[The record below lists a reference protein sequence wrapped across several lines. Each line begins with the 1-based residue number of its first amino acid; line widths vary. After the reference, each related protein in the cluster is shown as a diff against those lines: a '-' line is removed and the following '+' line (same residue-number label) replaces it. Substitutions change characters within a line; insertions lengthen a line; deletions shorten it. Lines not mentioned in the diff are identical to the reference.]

1 MGANEQKGGHGFM
14 RKSII
19 VGFFILLTASVSSQV
34 LAQEDFIE
42 KRQKAMKSNSADVKA
57 IKAAVES
64 KDYATIETKAKDI
77 MGTADKIPS
86 LFPKGSN
93 VGKTKAKPEI
103 WEKSDEFAKE
113 AKNLSKA
120 SSELAAAAK
129 SKDDAAIATKVK
141 AVGEVCSSC
150 HKQFRADKYSE

>member
-1 MGANEQKGGHGFM
+1 MQKT
-14 RKSII
+14 II
-19 VGFFILLTASVSSQV
+19 TGLFILLTASVSSQAF
-34 LAQEDFIE
+34 AQQEAIE

-86 LFPKGSN
+86 LFPKGSTT
-93 VGKTKAKPEI
+93 GKTKAKPVI
-103 WEKSDEFAKE
+103 WEKSDEFAKN

-120 SSELAAAAK
+120 AGELASAAK
-129 SKDDAAIATKVK
+129 SKDDTAVAAKFK

-150 HKQFRADKYSE
+150 HKEFRADKYSE

>member
-1 MGANEQKGGHGFM
+1 MQKT
-14 RKSII
+14 II
-19 VGFFILLTASVSSQV
+19 AGLFILLTASVSSQG
-34 LAQEDFIE
+34 LAQDDVIE

-57 IKAAVES
+57 IKGAVES

-93 VGKTKAKPEI
+93 VGKTKATPAI
-103 WEKSDEFAKE
+103 WEKSDEFAKS

-120 SSELAAAAK
+120 SGELASAAK
-129 SKDDAAIATKVK
+129 SQDDAAVEAKFK
-141 AVGEVCSSC
+141 AVGEACASC
-150 HKQFRADKYSE
+150 HKAFRAEKYPE